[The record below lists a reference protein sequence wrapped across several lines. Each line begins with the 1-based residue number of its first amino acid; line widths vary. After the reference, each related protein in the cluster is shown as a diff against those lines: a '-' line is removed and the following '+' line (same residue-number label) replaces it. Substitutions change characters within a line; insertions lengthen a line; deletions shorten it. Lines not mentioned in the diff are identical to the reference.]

1 MEIPRL
7 HPDTIEEVKQKV
19 NIVDIISERVVLRKR
34 GRDFVGLCPF
44 HDEKT
49 GSFSVSPTKQLY
61 YCFGC
66 GAGGDAVKFLME
78 LGKQSFTEAVFD
90 LATRYQVPI
99 KTLEPQ
105 QRQEI
110 QRQISVRE
118 QLYEI
123 LAVAANF
130 YEHALHQPQGE
141 VALNYLKVERGLSEA
156 TIAQWNLG
164 YAPAGWET
172 LYRYLVEIKLFPLQ
186 AVETAGLIQKRKT
199 GQGYYD
205 RFRDRVSIPICDV
218 QGRVIGF
225 GTRSLGDA
233 QPKYLNSPE
242 TPLFEKGKTL
252 FSLNKARQS
261 ISQQDCALVVEGY
274 FDAISLHAAGIKNVV
289 ASQGTALSQAQ
300 VTQLLRYTDSKRII
314 FNFDADNAGV
324 TATQRAIGEIET
336 MIYSGQVQLRIL
348 NLPDGKDAD
357 EFLKNPEL
365 EDSVERYREL
375 IENAPLWLDWQIDR
389 LVCGENL
396 KQADR
401 VQQVA
406 QKMVKILYQIQD
418 PNQRNYYLA
427 YCAELISG
435 GDSRLVP
442 SNIASLK
449 AQLKKPK
456 TKIQTAKTKHLEMFN
471 ETKDAISVETRDIAS
486 LSNGFSAVRSLQQFN
501 HKTYKEEFNYE
512 TSLNQSNYVTS
523 LHQSSNNEIK
533 IANSPET
540 ELLETTEALLLR
552 IYLHYPEHRQE
563 IVELL
568 EEKNLLFSLPHY
580 RFLWQQIIDIEQ
592 IEIQGADDSNLL
604 LSLLD
609 KRNFGEFSEH
619 LNRVRHL
626 FFIDEKTQEQ
636 LIGASLRI
644 KEAIASLEQVI
655 LEKYLLYCR
664 KKWELLK
671 PSTDEDLKMMQFYYQ
686 EYQATEQKI
695 KQLEQI
701 RLSQTQFFG

>member
-1 MEIPRL
+1 VEIPRL

-19 NIVDIISERVVLRKR
+19 NILDVISERVVLRKR

-49 GSFSVSPTKQLY
+49 ASFSVSPSKQLY

-78 LGKQSFTEAVFD
+78 LGKQSFGEAVFD

-99 KTLEPQ
+99 KTLEPH

-123 LAVAANF
+123 LATTANF
-130 YEHALHQPQGE
+130 YQHALHQPQGE

-156 TIAQWNLG
+156 TIAEWNLG

-225 GTRSLGDA
+225 GTRTLKEE

-252 FSLNKARQS
+252 FALNKARQS

-274 FDAISLHAAGIKNVV
+274 FDAIALHAAGIKNVV

-314 FNFDADNAGV
+314 FNFDTDNAGV
-324 TATQRAIGEIET
+324 TATTRAIGEIET

-348 NLPDGKDAD
+348 NLPDAKDAD
-357 EFLKNPEL
+357 EFLKNSEL
-365 EDSVERYREL
+365 EDSAERYKESS
-375 IENAPLWLDWQIDR
+375 ENAPLWLDWQIDR

-406 QKMVKILYQIQD
+406 QKMVKILNQLQD
-418 PNQRNYYLA
+418 PNQRNHYLA
-427 YCAELISG
+427 YCAQLLSG

-449 AQLKKPK
+449 TQLKKPK
-456 TKIQTAKTKHLEMFN
+456 TKIQNQTAKIKNLEMSD
-471 ETKDAISVETRDIAS
+471 ET
-486 LSNGFSAVRSLQQFN
+486 LLQQFN
-501 HKTYKEEFNYE
+501 HEISLEEFNHE
-512 TSLNQSNYVTS
+512 SLNQSNYVTS
-523 LHQSSNNEIK
+523 LRQSSNNEIK

-619 LNRVRHL
+619 LNRVKHL

-636 LIGASLRI
+636 LVGASLRI

-664 KKWELLK
+664 QKWQQFK

-701 RLSQTQFFG
+701 RLSQTQSFG